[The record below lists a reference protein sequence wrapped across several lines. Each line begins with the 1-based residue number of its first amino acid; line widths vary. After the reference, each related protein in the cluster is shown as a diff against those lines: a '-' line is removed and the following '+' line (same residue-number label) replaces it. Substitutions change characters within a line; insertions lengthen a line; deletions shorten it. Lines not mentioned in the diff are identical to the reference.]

1 MLPYLFLV
9 KQTISDMVFYLVDA
23 CSENGEAYPLIAV
36 PKSQYTVVRYLTV
49 PIRNP
54 NQTVE
59 PKFVAVI
66 DIDPA
71 RNGHCYGF
79 DDVVFPPNLTFR
91 MTPGMLEYVARH
103 PRIYDLMMLTAVSI
117 LPDLEFNIAVTF
129 TYQNE
134 PCRPNN
140 HDLMAM
146 YIWSTCDPDD
156 TVKDDAI
163 CDAIIELQEDLEEH
177 LFPEFEERYPTDG
190 WLQIYPLSSP

>member
-71 RNGHCYGF
+71 LNGHCYGF

-146 YIWSTCDPDD
+146 YIWSTCDPND
-156 TVKDDAI
+156 TVLDNAMCEK
-163 CDAIIELQEDLEEH
+163 IIELSDSI
-177 LFPEFEERYPTDG
+177 ERNIIDTFSEQYGGDE
-190 WLQIYPLSSP
+190 WLQVYYLSSP

>member
-1 MLPYLFLV
+1 
-9 KQTISDMVFYLVDA
+9 MVFYLVDA
-23 CSENGEAYPLIAV
+23 CSENGEEYPLIAV

-71 RNGHCYGF
+71 LNGHCYGF
-79 DDVVFPPNLTFR
+79 DDVVFPQNLTFR

-117 LPDLEFNIAVTF
+117 LPDLEFNIVVEFA
-129 TYQNE
+129 YQNE
-134 PCRPNN
+134 RCLTKN
-140 HDLMAM
+140 HDQMVM
-146 YIWSTCDPDD
+146 YI
-156 TVKDDAI
+156 
-163 CDAIIELQEDLEEH
+163 
-177 LFPEFEERYPTDG
+177 
-190 WLQIYPLSSP
+190 

>member
-1 MLPYLFLV
+1 
-9 KQTISDMVFYLVDA
+9 MVFYLVDA
-23 CSENGEAYPLIAV
+23 CSENGEEYPLIAV

-59 PKFVAVI
+59 NRFVAVI
-66 DIDPA
+66 DIDPVL
-71 RNGHCYGF
+71 NGYCYGF
-79 DDVVFPPNLTFR
+79 DAVVFPPNLTFR

-117 LPDLEFNIAVTF
+117 LLDLEFNIAVAF

-134 PCRPNN
+134 PCRPKN

-146 YIWSTCDPDD
+146 YIWSTCDPND
-156 TVKDDAI
+156 TVLDNAMCEK
-163 CDAIIELQEDLEEH
+163 IIELSDSI
-177 LFPEFEERYPTDG
+177 ERNIIDTFGEQYGGDE
-190 WLQIYPLSSP
+190 WLQVYYLSSP

>member
-1 MLPYLFLV
+1 
-9 KQTISDMVFYLVDA
+9 MVFYLVDA
-23 CSENGEAYPLIAV
+23 CSENGEEYPLIAV

-71 RNGHCYGF
+71 LNGHCYGF
-79 DDVVFPPNLTFR
+79 DDVVFPQNLTFR

-117 LPDLEFNIAVTF
+117 LPDLEFNITVAF
-129 TYQNE
+129 MYQNE
-134 PCRPNN
+134 PCRPKNY
-140 HDLMAM
+140 DLMAM
-146 YIWSTCDPDD
+146 YIWPSCDPDD
-156 TVKDDAI
+156 TLLYNAI
-163 CDAIIELQEDLEEH
+163 CDKIIEINEYIEH
-177 LFPEFEERYPTDG
+177 NIFAPFEERYEKLDG
-190 WLQIYPLSSP
+190 WLQVYYLCHP